1 MSLLNRLVLPVI
13 LSSLVALAACGGGG
27 ISHVVTPPPTGGF
40 TNSDLNGTYVFS
52 VTGSDINLAFLTM
65 VGTLTADGNGT
76 ITGGTLDLND
86 AFLSSPVNLPIT
98 GGSYSVTAD
107 GRGQATLT

>member
-1 MSLLNRLVLPVI
+1 MSLRNRLVLPVM

-27 ISHVVTPPPTGGF
+27 ISHVITPPPTGNF

-52 VTGSDINLAFLTM
+52 VTGSDVNFAFLTM

-76 ITGGTLDLND
+76 IEGGTLDFND
-86 AFLSSPVNLPIT
+86 GVLSSPVNLPIT
-98 GGSYSVTAD
+98 D
-107 GRGQATLT
+107 G